1 VPYQIRWTKG
11 AREHLTWLTA
21 GERRLTEDGVAARL
35 THEPT
40 GVTRNRKPL
49 RPNLIAPWELRIRHL
64 RVFYQV
70 VAEERIVWIVAV
82 GRKRGNMVVIAGEE
96 VRLEGD

>member
-1 VPYQIRWTKG
+1 VAYQIRWAKG
-11 AREHLTWLTA
+11 AREQLTWLTA
-21 GERRLTEDGVAARL
+21 GERRLTEDGITAQL

-40 GVTRNRKPL
+40 SVTRNRKRL
-49 RPNLIAPWELRIRHL
+49 RPNPIAPWELRIRHL

-70 VAEERIVWIVAV
+70 VPGDRVVWIVAV
-82 GRKRGNMVVIAGEE
+82 GHKRGNMVVIAGEE